1 MSGIAGI
8 YHRGGRP
15 VSDEPDKMLAA
26 LAHRGPDGL
35 QHWRCGAVG
44 LGHAML
50 RTTPEAAQEMLPLVQ
65 GELVLTADARI
76 DNRDELIRRL
86 GLTDRPASQLADSA
100 LILAAYEKWG
110 TACPEYLVG
119 DFAFALWDGH
129 RQTLFCARDHMGV
142 RPFYYHCSPTSF
154 ACASEIKAL
163 LALPGIPQR
172 ANDARIADFLLLLES
187 AGKDETAYAE
197 IWRLPPGHRLEVS
210 PAGLTIRRYWA
221 LDPEPTLLLG
231 SDAAYA
237 EAFREVFAEA
247 VRCRLRTTH
256 AVGSILSGGL
266 DSACVTV
273 MARELWQRPTPLHT
287 YSAVFTGS
295 GDTDERPFI
304 DAILTGGGL
313 LGHRIDGNDLQLSA
327 DEVGQIARQ
336 VEEPIWY
343 AFQLVL
349 WRLYGLA
356 HTQGVRVLIDGVD
369 GDAVVASVRQAY
381 LADLLRAGAWRT
393 FVAEVDGAARRRYH
407 GSPVRYLRHWLGQL
421 KRHFAEPLLAA
432 PVREGWQR
440 FRGTTEPLPAYIA
453 QAFAQRMDLRARRAR
468 RPSLYTDPGLTARQ
482 VHYRWLTGTAFP
494 YHLEMLNRA
503 AAAFGLEYRHP
514 FFDRRLVEFSLAL
527 PAGQKYSRGETRAVM
542 RRALA
547 DLLPASIYHRPDK
560 GAVHHHYLRSALT
573 GGAPSWGERMQ
584 ADPGDAVTYL
594 DPATMAGLWTGYLG
608 NKGAGSVN
616 DLWYS
621 MSMYLW
627 LHQMSERNA
636 QR

>member
-1 MSGIAGI
+1 
-8 YHRGGRP
+8 
-15 VSDEPDKMLAA
+15 MLAA

-35 QHWRCGAVG
+35 EHWRHGAVG
-44 LGHAML
+44 LGQAML

-86 GLTDRPASQLADSA
+86 GLTDRPAGQLADSA

-129 RQTLFCARDHMGV
+129 RRTLFCARDHLGV
-142 RPFYYHCSPTSF
+142 RPFYYHCSPTFF

-163 LALPGIPQR
+163 LALPGTPQR
-172 ANDARIADFLLLLES
+172 ANDARIGDFLLLLES
-187 AGKDETAYAE
+187 EGKDETAYAE
-197 IWRLPPGHRLEVS
+197 ILRLPPGHRLEVS

-256 AVGSILSGGL
+256 TTGAILSGGL

-273 MARELWQRPTPLHT
+273 MARELWQRPAPLHT
-287 YSAVFTGS
+287 LSAVFTEA
-295 GDTDERPFI
+295 GDTDERPYI
-304 DAILTGGGL
+304 DAILAGGGL
-313 LGHRIDGNDLQLSA
+313 LGHRLDGNDLQLSA
-327 DEVGQIARQ
+327 AEVGQIARQ

-356 HTQGVRVLIDGVD
+356 RTQGVRVLIDGVD
-369 GDAVVASVRQAY
+369 GDAVVASSRQAY
-381 LADLLRAGAWRT
+381 LADLLRAGAWST
-393 FVAEVDGAARRRYH
+393 FVAEVDGAARRQYP
-407 GSPVRYLRHWLGQL
+407 GPSGGYLRHWLGQL
-421 KRHFAEPLLAA
+421 KRSVAEPLLMA
-432 PVREGWQR
+432 PVRRGWQR
-440 FRGTTEPLPAYIA
+440 FKGTTEPLPGYIA
-453 QAFAQRMDLRARRAR
+453 PAFAQRMHLQARRAQ
-468 RPSLYTDPGLTARQ
+468 RPSMYTTPGLTARQ
-482 VHYRWLTGTAFP
+482 IHYHWLTGTAFP

-514 FFDRRLVEFSLAL
+514 FFDKRLVEFSLAL
-527 PAGQKYSRGETRAVM
+527 PAGQKYSRGQTRAVM

-547 DLLPASIYHRPDK
+547 DLLPESIYHRPGK
-560 GAVHHHYLRSALT
+560 GAVHHHYLHNALT
-573 GGAPSWGERMQ
+573 GGTPSWAEQMQ
-584 ADPGDAVTYL
+584 ADPGDAAAYL
-594 DPATMAGLWTGYLG
+594 DPATMAGLWTRYLEK
-608 NKGAGSVN
+608 KGAGGVN

-621 MSMYLW
+621 VSLYLW
-627 LHQMSERNA
+627 LHQLTERNA
-636 QR
+636 LR